1 VQGFFLCFVGLK
13 MNEARMVIES
23 EAGLTNSDQMIYVEL
38 CERSHIIKIGIAS
51 NDLISHKFACVVW
64 ELQDQISQAA
74 R

>member
-1 VQGFFLCFVGLK
+1 
-13 MNEARMVIES
+13 MVIGS
-23 EAGLTNSDQMIYVEL
+23 EAGLTKSDQMIYVEL
-38 CERSHIIKIGIAS
+38 CERSHMIEIGIAS